1 MILMLIKYQSLKKKH
16 LVKVH
21 LNTFLGIMIAV
32 LLDHYIYLFHRRVSK
47 KEINGKYNSFKYF
60 IGYNDYDASRL

>member
-1 MILMLIKYQSLKKKH
+1 
-16 LVKVH
+16 
-21 LNTFLGIMIAV
+21 MIAV